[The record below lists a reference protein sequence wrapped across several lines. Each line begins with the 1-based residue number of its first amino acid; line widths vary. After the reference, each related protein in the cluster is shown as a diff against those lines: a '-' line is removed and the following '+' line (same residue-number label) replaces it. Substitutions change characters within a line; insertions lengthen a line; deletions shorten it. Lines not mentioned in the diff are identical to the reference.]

1 MLRLIKR
8 LFVPAALAI
17 SVMIFAGWWYVDRTV
32 NSPLLAD
39 ADGVV
44 LKVEAG
50 SNLTRMAQELVDRGL
65 IARPEPL
72 LIYAR
77 LQHKTEIKVGEYR
90 LSAEETQAS
99 LLQKLVTGEVIGY
112 QVTFPEG
119 LTLKQWLA
127 VAAEHPKL
135 AASTEALS
143 LDELKKQ
150 LGLKHLEGW
159 FFPDTYLFTSS
170 DGIEEILL
178 QAHQRMK
185 NTLEELWPERED
197 KLPYQTPYDALIMAS
212 IVERETGLASERG
225 QIAGVFVRRLKKGM
239 RLQTDPTVIYGL
251 GDRYQGNLK
260 RRHLLEKTPYN
271 TYQID
276 GLPPTPIAM
285 PGRGAIEAAL
295 HPAGGDALFFVA
307 RGDGSHYFSATLA
320 EHQKAVRKYQLKRR
334 SDYRSSPVSK

>member
-8 LFVPAALAI
+8 FLLFAALAI

-32 NSPLLAD
+32 NSPLPISSAD
-39 ADGVV
+39 VV
-44 LKVEAG
+44 LKVETG
-50 SNLTRMAQELVDRGL
+50 SNVTLLAQELVAREL

-72 LIYAR
+72 LVYAR
-77 LQHKTEIKVGEYR
+77 LQHKTDIKAGEYR
-90 LSAEETQAS
+90 LSAGETQAS
-99 LLQKLVTGEVIGY
+99 LLQKLVGGEVIGY
-112 QVTFPEG
+112 QITFPEG
-119 LTLKQWLA
+119 LTLKQWLS

-143 LDELKKQ
+143 LDKLKKQ

-159 FFPDTYLFTSS
+159 FFPDTYLFTGS

-185 NTLEELWPERED
+185 STLDELWQKREKD
-197 KLPYQTPYDALIMAS
+197 LPYQSSYEALIMAS

-260 RRHLLEKTPYN
+260 RRHLFEKTPYN

-295 HPAGGDALFFVA
+295 HPAAGEALFFVA

-320 EHQKAVRKYQLKRR
+320 EHQAAVRKYQLKRR
-334 SDYRSSPVSK
+334 SDYRSSPGSK